1 MTEKTTRA
9 ELPAGDDTAAEPAVN
24 AINRPKDL
32 KFSVT
37 DCKLYV
43 PVVTLQTEYQNQL
56 YKDLKTGISIDFTW
70 IKYRSQ
76 MINQTATNNLN
87 LLIDPTFNNVNRL
100 FVLAF
105 PNEEDRRYFSKYYT
119 PTVEIKY
126 YNVIID

>member
-1 MTEKTTRA
+1 MTKKATRKA
-9 ELPAGDDTAAEPAVN
+9 KDREDGPPVLNPIA
-24 AINRPKDL
+24 AINRPEDL

-37 DCKLYV
+37 DSKLYV
-43 PVVTLQTEYQNQL
+43 PIVTLPTKYQNQV

-87 LLIDPTFNNVNRL
+87 FLIDYTFNNVNRL

-105 PNEEDRRYFSKYYT
+105 PNEDDRSFSKYYFKR
-119 PTVEIKY
+119 IKFRG
-126 YNVIID
+126 D